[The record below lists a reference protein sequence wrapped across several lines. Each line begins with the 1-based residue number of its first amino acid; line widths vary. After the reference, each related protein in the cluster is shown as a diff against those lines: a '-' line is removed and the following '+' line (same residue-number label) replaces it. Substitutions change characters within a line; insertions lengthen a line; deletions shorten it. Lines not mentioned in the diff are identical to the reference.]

1 MGLLGGIIP
10 FIVGIAACIGAYQL
24 EIGSLN
30 KPGPGLW
37 PFILSVLLL
46 GCSIILFIKDVRPE
60 KYEKFV
66 DQSKLVVYS
75 IFSIAI
81 FIFIFKTLGLVAAV
95 IPLLIFQLHVIGNE
109 TWKST
114 SLVTAAMTILVY
126 LLFSVWLKIPFPGFF
141 S

>member
-10 FIVGIAACIGAYQL
+10 FIVGVVACIGAYQL
-24 EIGSLN
+24 EIGSLH

-37 PFILSVLLL
+37 PFILSVLLI
-46 GCSIILFIKDVRPE
+46 GCSVILFIRDVRPE

-66 DQSKLVVYS
+66 DQSKLVIYS

-95 IPLLIFQLHVIGNE
+95 IPLLIFQLRVIGKE

-114 SLVTAAMTILVY
+114 GLVTAGMTLLVY